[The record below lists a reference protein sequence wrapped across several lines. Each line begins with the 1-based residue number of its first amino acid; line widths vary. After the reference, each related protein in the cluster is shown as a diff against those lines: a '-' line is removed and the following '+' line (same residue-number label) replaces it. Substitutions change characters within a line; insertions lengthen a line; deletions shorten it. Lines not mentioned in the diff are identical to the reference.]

1 MFCGV
6 LNKQRRRGVCS
17 FRRLRGAA
25 TYSST
30 CVVPSAWT
38 GLTALFGMGRG
49 GAPSLWPPESFLTL
63 VWKQLCMGGNG
74 YICFS
79 DSFGRLVLLGCDIAV
94 YTPAIYLRRRLQR
107 PLGKS
112 YLGVSFALRCFQ
124 RLSNPDLV
132 TQRCSWRNNWYASG
146 QSDTVLSY

>member
-1 MFCGV
+1 MEPRRYGR
-6 LNKQRRRGVCS
+6 LNVFFDIG
-17 FRRLRGAA
+17 LEA
-25 TYSST
+25 TVHGRQWVY
-30 CVVPSAWT
+30 
-38 GLTALFGMGRG
+38 LF
-49 GAPSLWPPESFLTL
+49 F
-63 VWKQLCMGGNG
+63 
-74 YICFS
+74 

>member
-1 MFCGV
+1 MGV

-49 GAPSLWPPESFLTL
+49 GAPSLWPPESF
-63 VWKQLCMGGNG
+63 
-74 YICFS
+74 F
-79 DSFGRLVLLGCDIAV
+79 DIGLEATVHETQWV
-94 YTPAIYLRRRLQR
+94 YLFFWI
-107 PLGKS
+107 
-112 YLGVSFALRCFQ
+112 VSG
-124 RLSNPDLV
+124 D
-132 TQRCSWRNNWYASG
+132 
-146 QSDTVLSY
+146 

>member
-1 MFCGV
+1 MGSGFVGIVDVLVYGERLVVLDILIWFSGGGCVMCVCCYCVCGFVCLLDVVMIWYVGVLGMGFVCFVLWV

-74 YICFS
+74 YICFC
-79 DSFGRLVLLGCDIAV
+79 LI
-94 YTPAIYLRRRLQR
+94 
-107 PLGKS
+107 
-112 YLGVSFALRCFQ
+112 VSG
-124 RLSNPDLV
+124 D
-132 TQRCSWRNNWYASG
+132 
-146 QSDTVLSY
+146 

>member
-1 MFCGV
+1 MCVCCYCVCGFVCLLGVVMIMLVFLVWGFVLFCGV

-74 YICFS
+74 YICFC
-79 DSFGRLVLLGCDIAV
+79 LI
-94 YTPAIYLRRRLQR
+94 
-107 PLGKS
+107 
-112 YLGVSFALRCFQ
+112 VSG
-124 RLSNPDLV
+124 D
-132 TQRCSWRNNWYASG
+132 
-146 QSDTVLSY
+146 